1 MKRHLSALSVDTLGQ
16 LGVRAI
22 EISASPA
29 YGFVN
34 SNPLLEQL
42 RTVTNRYV
50 EVLDKN
56 TYSGHG
62 KLVRQSDALFD
73 TRFLGMRNAVISFI
87 QIGGLAAH
95 QDAVDLYAIFNA
107 HGLDLYRM
115 SYGDQLIHT
124 DTLITDLEKPENQ
137 GRIARLNLLE
147 AYSLL
152 KDAYRA
158 FKNLI
163 NDQTTANAALRAME
177 SSTSLRRNLED
188 ALRSYLD
195 YADIMAQIDA
205 NWKSLQLELNEAVK
219 AAVNSKLNN
228 SKTDDKTTET
238 K

>member
-1 MKRHLSALSVDTLGQ
+1 MNVDTLGQ
-16 LGVRAI
+16 LGVRTI
-22 EISASPA
+22 EISAP
-29 YGFVN
+29 YGFAN
-34 SNPLLEQL
+34 GNPLLA
-42 RTVTNRYV
+42 RVNTVTNEYV

-62 KLVRQSDALFD
+62 KLVRQADAVFD
-73 TRFLGMRNAVISFI
+73 NRFLRMRDLLTSFI
-87 QIGGLAAH
+87 DIDGLAAH

-107 HGLDLYRM
+107 HGLDLYHM
-115 SYGDQLIHT
+115 SYGDELIHA
-124 DTLITDLEKPENQ
+124 DALIADLEKPENQ